1 MLLFQQVAF
10 VVHGGDHRIDV
21 GQFAPQAEVGGR
33 RTAQLLGHVVVTHDV
48 PVDGTPRGTGRRG
61 RRDVAQRAVEIAPLA
76 QETARRRG
84 AQSVIGFEKRLFEG
98 ARGIH
103 LLGLLPVGAGIGRQH
118 QSDRVRQQARVFRLL
133 LEPFAREVAQR
144 IVRRTA
150 RTQGDQVFAVVI
162 AVEQPDGAQVARRQ
176 LAEDLVEDGVRI
188 ESLRAA
194 VERVLPQ
201 SGYQTIIIGI
211 EHGGV
216 RL

>member
-1 MLLFQQVAF
+1 M
-10 VVHGGDHRIDV
+10 
-21 GQFAPQAEVGGR
+21 
-33 RTAQLLGHVVVTHDV
+33 
-48 PVDGTPRGTGRRG
+48 
-61 RRDVAQRAVEIAPLA
+61 
-76 QETARRRG
+76 
-84 AQSVIGFEKRLFEG
+84 
-98 ARGIH
+98 
-103 LLGLLPVGAGIGRQH
+103 
-118 QSDRVRQQARVFRLL
+118 FRLL

-176 LAEDLVEDGVRI
+176 LAEYLVEDGVRI

-201 SGYQTIIIGI
+201 SGYQTIIVGI